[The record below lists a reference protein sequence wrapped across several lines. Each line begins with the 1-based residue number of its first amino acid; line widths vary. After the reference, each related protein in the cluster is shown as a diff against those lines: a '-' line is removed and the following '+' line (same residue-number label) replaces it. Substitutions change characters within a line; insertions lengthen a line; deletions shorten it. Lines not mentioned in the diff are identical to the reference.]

1 MLIIYI
7 HYCYFWK
14 KNNSVFYFFQ
24 STHHIPHS
32 QHFAEI
38 NGHWIMFHGH
48 EQCVQDNA
56 DGDG

>member
-1 MLIIYI
+1 MLTIYI
-7 HYCYFWK
+7 HDSYFWK
-14 KNNSVFYFFQ
+14 KNLLFYILQ
-24 STHHIPHS
+24 STHHIAHI

-38 NGHWIMFHGH
+38 IGHWIMFHGH